1 MEIRV
6 NQEREL
12 PQAAMAL
19 LKFAEDEKIFL
30 FEGEMGAGKTTL
42 IKSICLSIGIK
53 EMVSSP
59 TYSIVNEY
67 IYPEGKIY
75 HFDFFRIKT
84 QSEALDIGLE
94 EYLSSGDF
102 CFIEWPENIKDLWPS
117 NFIKIKIV
125 ESKTG
130 ERIINITKI

>member
-12 PQAAMAL
+12 PQAATAI
-19 LKFAEDEKIFL
+19 LKFAGDEKIFL

-42 IKSICLSIGIK
+42 IKSICHSLGMK

-67 IYPEGKIY
+67 IYPGGKIY
-75 HFDFFRIKT
+75 HFDFFRIKS

-94 EYLSSGDF
+94 EYLSSADF
-102 CFIEWPENIKDLWPS
+102 CFIEWPENISDLWP
-117 NFIKIKIV
+117 NHFIEIMIV
-125 ESKTG
+125 ENESGERLINISKT
-130 ERIINITKI
+130 

>member
-12 PQAAMAL
+12 PQAATAI
-19 LKFAEDEKIFL
+19 LKFAGDEKIFL

-42 IKSICLSIGIK
+42 IKSICHSLSMK

-67 IYPEGKIY
+67 IYPGGKIY
-75 HFDFFRIKT
+75 HFDFFRIKS

-102 CFIEWPENIKDLWPS
+102 CFIEWPENISDLWP
-117 NFIKIKIV
+117 NHFIEIMIV
-125 ESKTG
+125 ENESGERLINISKT
-130 ERIINITKI
+130 

>member
-12 PQAAMAL
+12 PQAATTI
-19 LKFAEDEKIFL
+19 LKFAGDEKIFL

-42 IKSICLSIGIK
+42 IKSICHSLGMK

-67 IYPEGKIY
+67 IYPGGKIY
-75 HFDFFRIKT
+75 HFDFFRIKS

-102 CFIEWPENIKDLWPS
+102 CFIEWPENISDLWP
-117 NFIKIKIV
+117 NHFIEIMIV
-125 ESKTG
+125 ENESGERLINISKT
-130 ERIINITKI
+130 